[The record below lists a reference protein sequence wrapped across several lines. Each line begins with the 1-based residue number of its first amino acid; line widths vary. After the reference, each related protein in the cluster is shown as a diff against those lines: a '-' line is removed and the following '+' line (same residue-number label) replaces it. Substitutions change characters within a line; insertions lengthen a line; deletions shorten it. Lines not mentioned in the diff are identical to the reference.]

1 MIPLLKIQ
9 ALCKTFHVGAFQAGR
24 CIRAVDGVNLEIY
37 HGETLGLV
45 GESGCGKSTLA
56 RCAVRLLQ
64 PSSGSICFD
73 GTDLCSLSP
82 RALRARRREFQII
95 FQDASAALDPNMTV
109 REILSEPFEAH
120 RLELEGERDNR
131 IQELLE
137 AVALDASLLHRYP
150 ETLSGGQQ
158 QRVGIARALALR
170 PKLLIADEPVSSLDA
185 SVQAQV
191 LNLLGDLQKRFNL
204 TLILISHSLMAV
216 HYLCTRVAVMYLGRI
231 VEEGTREELFR
242 MPKHPYS
249 ALLLQSIPSLNPGI
263 REVKS
268 APAEELH
275 LLARPQTGC
284 AFHPRCPHVFA
295 RCKDQVPELNEYNRN
310 SKVACFLYGNE
321 VHSPR

>member
-9 ALCKTFHVGAFQAGR
+9 ALSKTFHVGAFQTGK
-24 CIRAVDGVNLEIY
+24 CVRAVDGVNLEVY

-64 PSSGSICFD
+64 PSSGSVYFD
-73 GTDLCSLSP
+73 GTDLCSLPP

-95 FQDASAALDPNMTV
+95 FQDVFAALDPLMTV

-120 RLELEGERDNR
+120 RLESDGEREKR

-137 AVALDASLLHRYP
+137 AVALDESLLHRYP

-170 PKLLIADEPVSSLDA
+170 PKLLIADEPVCSLDA

-231 VEEGTREELFR
+231 VEEGRREEFFKR
-242 MPKHPYS
+242 PKHPYS
-249 ALLLQSIPSLNPGI
+249 AMLLQSMPALHPGV
-263 REVKS
+263 REVKK
-268 APAEELH
+268 APAEEIPS
-275 LLARPQTGC
+275 LAGQPAGC

-295 RCKDQVPELNEYNRN
+295 GCENQVPELKEYDRN
-310 SKVACFLYGNE
+310 SKVACFLYDKKGYPS
-321 VHSPR
+321 H